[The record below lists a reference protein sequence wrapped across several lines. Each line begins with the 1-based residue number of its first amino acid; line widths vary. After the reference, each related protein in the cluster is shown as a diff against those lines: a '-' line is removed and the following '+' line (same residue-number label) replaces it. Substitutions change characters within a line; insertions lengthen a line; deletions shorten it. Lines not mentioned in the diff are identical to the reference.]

1 MQRIYSVILSLFIFI
16 TSIAQSGTSGETLQ
30 RPRLVV
36 GITIDQMRWD
46 YLYRYYDR
54 YAANGGFKRML
65 NQGFSCENT
74 LIPYAPTVT
83 APGHTSIYTGSV
95 PAIHGIAGNFWW
107 DNAEQRNVYCTED
120 KTVQTVGSTTNMG
133 LQSPRNLLVTTIC
146 DELRLATNFQSKVI
160 GIAIKDRGGIL
171 PAGHSANAA
180 YWYDSQEGKWIS
192 STYYMADL
200 PQWVKDLNAKKL
212 VDKYYEKGWATLYP
226 INTYSQSTADQKPY
240 ENKGVGTGFPYDLK
254 KYIGKNYGVIS
265 STPYGNTFTIE
276 MAKAAIEEEKLG
288 ADAITDILAVSFS
301 SPDYIGHGYG
311 PNSIE
316 QEDDFYRLDKDLGDF
331 LNYLDS
337 KVGQGQYTVF
347 LSADHGVA
355 HVPAFMK
362 ENKMPSGN
370 FNEGAVLEQLN
381 QQLKDKFGEGKLAL
395 DFSNYQLVLNNTLIS
410 EKKLKREEIVDVIID
425 FLSKQPTVARVFD
438 LQQLEETALP
448 SKVKEMILNGYYPS
462 RAGDIQIILKPNYIE
477 AFLTTGT
484 THGMWYPYDAHI
496 PLLWYGWGIK
506 AGKTNRETYMT
517 DIAPTLAAL
526 LHIQMPGGSIGKVIS
541 EVMK

>member
-395 DFSNYQLVLNNTLIS
+395 DFSNYQLVLNNILIS
-410 EKKLKREEIVDVIID
+410 EKKLKREEIVDAIID